1 MFSEKNKSQDVIYK
15 IKLSME
21 FVLNIQNNIL
31 FMISYM

>member
-15 IKLSME
+15 IKLFME

-31 FMISYM
+31 FMISHM